1 MQKNPQRPLNSSL
14 RDKIGRDGRVPKR
27 LDLAPT
33 VIGQKRQTSGA
44 LHPHLH
50 GQVQDDAVPEK
61 SFTRAAPI
69 HSATPSRTDR
79 GQHVEGLGSTILN
92 EAANLGR
99 KPEKA

>member
-14 RDKIGRDGRVPKR
+14 SDKIGRDGRVPKR
-27 LDLAPT
+27 LDPAP
-33 VIGQKRQTSGA
+33 VINQKRQTTGGA
-44 LHPHLH
+44 LHPYLH
-50 GQVQDDAVPEK
+50 AQAVDDSTPEK
-61 SFTRAAPI
+61 SFARTTPI
-69 HSATPSRTDR
+69 HDATPSRTDR